1 MMQIFFENTVELL
14 VLIVGLGMVPLRTYS
29 DLSPRS
35 RRGTYHCRRPCPAPT
50 LSSSNSSSLTAIVLA
65 NTIRQVIFFEQN
77 VSYPFLLILHLVELV
92 GKKKSKARDND
103 DSLRLVAA
111 IVVFSIFP
119 WPKLDWFMWLVLGD
133 PLLKLIAV
141 DWFKNLDLRS
151 FAPSLTTLVI
161 AVGDEIL
168 NFTRVR
174 RDVDK
179 SESGGSPGI
188 RSVNKES
195 SNGIGGEAI
204 SFGEAKRLMRLVNV
218 EALEMK
224 LGTDRKKVIRHS

>member
-1 MMQIFFENTVELL
+1 MWRKCCSSATSLFFRRLL
-14 VLIVGLGMVPLRTYS
+14 VNGVSRTSSLVYYGTLR
-29 DLSPRS
+29 LSVEVSFIPSPPVRFS
-35 RRGTYHCRRPCPAPT
+35 RLFCIEFTLF
-50 LSSSNSSSLTAIVLA
+50 LSS
-65 NTIRQVIFFEQN
+65 
-77 VSYPFLLILHLVELV
+77 
-92 GKKKSKARDND
+92 
-103 DSLRLVAA
+103 
-111 IVVFSIFP
+111 
-119 WPKLDWFMWLVLGD
+119 
-133 PLLKLIAV
+133 V
-141 DWFKNLDLRS
+141 DYR
-151 FAPSLTTLVI
+151 
-161 AVGDEIL
+161 